1 MGFGSPP
8 SLIAHARHARARDC
22 LWRTHPPEPNK
33 QIAIRIIAISIEYAK
48 SIFNCRIT
56 QSSIVYPTQTM
67 RVKPTRRVRDEQ
79 QMNICWESERAREW
93 GVSHKRAIDNSAGV
107 VIGKKATARESN
119 SLIGRTTR
127 YTARVSGELYGKR
140 YCSSIVHLAKREPE
154 LLTIR
159 LSPWIRITK
168 GSPCLVPI

>member
-1 MGFGSPP
+1 MGFPPPP

-56 QSSIVYPTQTM
+56 QSSIVYPTQTSVSNRHAEWEM
-67 RVKPTRRVRDEQ
+67 NSRWTSAERVK
-79 QMNICWESERAREW
+79 RAREW
-93 GVSHKRAIDNSAGV
+93 GVSHKRAIDNGAGV

-119 SLIGRTTR
+119 SLIARTTR
-127 YTARVSGELYGKR
+127 YSARVSGELYGKR
-140 YCSSIVHLAKREPE
+140 AFTYCSPIVHLAEREPE

-159 LSPWIRITK
+159 LCP
-168 GSPCLVPI
+168 